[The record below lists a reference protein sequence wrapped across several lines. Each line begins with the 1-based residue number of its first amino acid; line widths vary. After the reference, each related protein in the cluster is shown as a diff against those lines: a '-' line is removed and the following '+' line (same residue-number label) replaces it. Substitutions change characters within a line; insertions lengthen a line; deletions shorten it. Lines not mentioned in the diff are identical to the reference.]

1 MTRQKGFK
9 HSEETKRK
17 IGLAN
22 AIKLKGKKQSKE
34 TIEKRASKLRGKKR
48 PKFSKEWR
56 ENMRKSHIGK
66 IHSGSFKKGHKN
78 LNVLGK
84 GGFKKGDKPWNYI
97 DGRSKLLLT
106 ARYGKD
112 WRKIRTRILIRDDY
126 KCKNCGLHKSE
137 VKFMDVHHIIPF
149 LISFNNSENNL
160 IALCRKC
167 HAKVETNLIQKNKLG
182 KNNHVTSM

>member
-9 HSEETKRK
+9 HSKETKRK

-22 AIKLKGKKQSKE
+22 AISLKGNKQSQE

-66 IHSGSFKKGHKN
+66 IHSGSFKKGHKLSVGN
-78 LNVLGK
+78 K

-97 DGRSKLLLT
+97 DGRSKWMAP
-106 ARYGKD
+106 ARYGDD
-112 WRKIRTRILIRDDY
+112 WDKIRYLVYLRDKFTCQD
-126 KCKNCGLHKSE
+126 CGINKQRL
-137 VKFMDVHHIIPF
+137 DVHHKIPF
-149 LISFNNSENNL
+149 LISFDNSLKNL
-160 IALCRKC
+160 IALCKSC
-167 HAKVETNLIQKNKLG
+167 HGKEESRIMKELKNQKVEVRNFAKL
-182 KNNHVTSM
+182 